1 MVPEL
6 RDLEC
11 IFCTAHMAGNLI
23 GAKSGIVIK
32 TLLVVVWNT
41 KKFIK
46 LFQYRKKL
54 PYNFGDS
61 DQYRASLVQNL
72 AFRFVLILDLT
83 FKIDNKPSGADLGF
97 SPGGGGG
104 FSKSFR
110 KFCRPFFLGRPNW
123 FSELSQ
129 ITKKTLFG

>member
-1 MVPEL
+1 MFPEL

-54 PYNFGDS
+54 LYNFGDS

-72 AFRFVLILDLT
+72 AFRFVLILDPT

-97 SPGGGGG
+97 SPGGGG
-104 FSKSFR
+104 FSKIFKNFVDLFFR
-110 KFCRPFFLGRPNW
+110 STELIFRALPNH
-123 FSELSQ
+123 
-129 ITKKTLFG
+129 

>member
-1 MVPEL
+1 MVPQL

-72 AFRFVLILDLT
+72 AFRFVLILDPT

-97 SPGGGGG
+97 SPGGGGADFQK
-104 FSKSFR
+104 FSKSLSTFFFR
-110 KFCRPFFLGRPNW
+110 STELIFRALPNH
-123 FSELSQ
+123 
-129 ITKKTLFG
+129 